1 MQYTSG
7 STANPRG
14 VVLSMRNVT
23 ENVDQIIR
31 NYFRHEGG
39 APRLPSSVVSWL
51 PLYHDM
57 GLMVGLFI
65 PLFVGCPVILTSPEA
80 FIRKPARWMQLLA
93 KHQAPFSA
101 APNFAFDLAV
111 AKTSEE
117 DMAGLDLGHVNT
129 IINGAEQ
136 VQPNT
141 ITKFLRRFRPY
152 NLMPAA
158 VKPSYGMA
166 EAVVY
171 LATTKAGSP
180 PTSTEFDADSLARG
194 HAELSTFETE
204 RATRLIRYH
213 SDDKEPLLRI
223 VDPDSN
229 IELGPGR
236 IGEIWI
242 HGKNVSTGYHNAD
255 DALNR
260 DKFQASI
267 REASAGT
274 PRSPWLRTGDLG
286 FIVGDEFYIVGRMKD
301 LIIQD
306 GVNHYPDDIETT
318 VKEFTGGRV
327 AAFSVSDDGVEHLV
341 IAAEV
346 RTEHGPDKVTIMDFS
361 TIKRLVVSALSKLH
375 GLHVTDFLLVP
386 PGALPKTTSGKIS
399 RAACAKQYGANK
411 LQRSSNV
418 PMTDGSVTAD
428 KLQKWFREYLST
440 HIECHPNEVSLD
452 VPIRDLGLKSIDVL
466 AIPGDL
472 GDRFGFCI
480 PDLAVWDN
488 PSANDLIDSLLNQR
502 SADSLRESH
511 GHADRNTQGRGSIN
525 EPVAVIGVGCR
536 FPGDIDGPER
546 LWDFLTEKKCAITAY
561 PDRGFTNAGTFA
573 ESGGFL
579 KDVAGFDNRF
589 FDIPPDEALR
599 MDPQQRL
606 LLEVSWEALEHAG
619 IIPESLR
626 LSRTGVFVGVS
637 STDYV
642 RLVSASAQQKS
653 TIWDNTGGSSSIIA
667 NRISYF
673 LDIQGP
679 SIVIDT
685 ACSSSLVAVHLAC
698 RSLSTWDCDIALVG
712 GTNVLISPE
721 PWGGFREAGILSQT
735 GCCHAFDKSADG
747 MVRGEG
753 CGVIVLQR
761 LSDARLEGRRILA
774 ILTGSAVNQDGKSNG
789 IMAPNP
795 SAQIG
800 VLENACKS
808 ARVDPLEIG
817 YVEAHGTGTSLG
829 DRIEAHA
836 LGMVFGRKRPGSGP
850 LMIGSIKPNIGHLE
864 GAAGIAGLIKA
875 VLMVERGSLLPSG
888 GFTEPNPAIPF
899 TELGL
904 RVVDEL
910 QEWPVVAG
918 RPRRAGVS
926 SFGFGGTNAHVIVE
940 EAGSVGA
947 DTVSGRAD
955 VGGSGGGV
963 VAWVISGKTASALA
977 AQAGR
982 LGRYVR
988 ARPALDVVDVGYSL
1002 VSTRSVFDHR
1012 AVVVGQTRDEL
1023 LAGLAGVV
1031 AGRPEAGVV
1040 CGVGKPA
1047 GKTAFVFAGQGS
1059 QWLGMGSELYAAYPV
1074 FAEALDAVVD
1084 ELDRHLR
1091 YPLRDVIWGHDQDLL
1106 NTTEFAQPA
1115 LFAVEVALYRLLMSW
1130 GVRPGLVLG
1139 HSVGE
1144 LAAAH
1149 VAGALCLP
1157 DAAMLVAAR
1166 GRLMQALPAGGAMF
1180 AVQAREDEVAP
1191 MLGHD
1196 VSIAAVN
1203 GPASV
1208 VISGAHDAVSAIAD
1222 RLRGQGR
1229 RVHRLAVSHAF
1240 HSALMEPMIAEFT
1253 AVAAELSVGLPTIP
1267 VISNVTGQLV
1277 ADDFASAD
1285 YWARHIRAVVRF
1297 GDSVR
1302 SAHCAGASRFIEV
1315 GPGGGLT
1322 SLIEASLADAQIVSV
1337 PTLRKDRPEPVS
1349 VMTAAA
1355 QGFVSGMG
1363 LDWASVFS
1371 GYRPKRVELPTYAF
1385 QHQKFWLAP
1394 APSVSDPTAAGQI
1407 GASDGGAELLASS
1420 GFAARLAGRSAD
1432 EQLAAAIEVV
1442 CEHAAAVLGRD
1453 GAAGLDAGQAFADSG
1468 FNSLSAV
1475 ELRNRLTAVTAVT
1488 LPATAIF
1495 DHPTPTELAQY
1506 LITQIDGHGSSA
1518 AAAANPAER
1527 IDALTDLFLQACDA
1541 GRDADGWKMVA
1552 LASNTR
1558 ERMSSPV
1565 RNNVSKNVAL
1575 LADGISDV
1583 VVICIPTLTVLS
1595 DQREYRDIANAM
1607 TGRHSVY
1614 SLTLPG
1620 FDSSDALP
1628 QNADM
1633 IVETVS
1639 NAIIDVVGGSCRF
1652 VLSGYSSGGVLA
1664 YALCS
1669 HLSVKHQRNPLG
1681 VALIDTYLPSQIANP
1696 SMNEGF
1702 SPNDTGKGLSREVIR
1717 VARML
1722 NRLTATRLTAA
1733 ATYAAIFQAWEP
1745 GRSMAPVL
1753 NIVAK
1758 DRIATVENLRE
1769 ERINRW
1775 RTAAAE
1781 AAYSVAEVPGDH
1793 FGMMSTSSE
1802 AIATEIH
1809 DWISGLVRGPHR

>member
-1 MQYTSG
+1 MVS
-7 STANPRG
+7 R
-14 VVLSMRNVT
+14 VLVHAYRV
-23 ENVDQIIR
+23 
-31 NYFRHEGG
+31 
-39 APRLPSSVVSWL
+39 SS
-51 PLYHDM
+51 
-57 GLMVGLFI
+57 
-65 PLFVGCPVILTSPEA
+65 
-80 FIRKPARWMQLLA
+80 
-93 KHQAPFSA
+93 
-101 APNFAFDLAV
+101 
-111 AKTSEE
+111 
-117 DMAGLDLGHVNT
+117 
-129 IINGAEQ
+129 
-136 VQPNT
+136 
-141 ITKFLRRFRPY
+141 
-152 NLMPAA
+152 
-158 VKPSYGMA
+158 
-166 EAVVY
+166 
-171 LATTKAGSP
+171 
-180 PTSTEFDADSLARG
+180 
-194 HAELSTFETE
+194 
-204 RATRLIRYH
+204 
-213 SDDKEPLLRI
+213 
-223 VDPDSN
+223 
-229 IELGPGR
+229 
-236 IGEIWI
+236 
-242 HGKNVSTGYHNAD
+242 
-255 DALNR
+255 
-260 DKFQASI
+260 
-267 REASAGT
+267 
-274 PRSPWLRTGDLG
+274 
-286 FIVGDEFYIVGRMKD
+286 
-301 LIIQD
+301 
-306 GVNHYPDDIETT
+306 
-318 VKEFTGGRV
+318 
-327 AAFSVSDDGVEHLV
+327 
-341 IAAEV
+341 
-346 RTEHGPDKVTIMDFS
+346 
-361 TIKRLVVSALSKLH
+361 
-375 GLHVTDFLLVP
+375 
-386 PGALPKTTSGKIS
+386 
-399 RAACAKQYGANK
+399 
-411 LQRSSNV
+411 
-418 PMTDGSVTAD
+418 
-428 KLQKWFREYLST
+428 
-440 HIECHPNEVSLD
+440 NEVSLD

-1722 NRLTATRLTAA
+1722 NRLTATQLTAA

-1809 DWISGLVRGPHR
+1809 DWISGLVRGPHP

>member
-1 MQYTSG
+1 
-7 STANPRG
+7 
-14 VVLSMRNVT
+14 
-23 ENVDQIIR
+23 
-31 NYFRHEGG
+31 
-39 APRLPSSVVSWL
+39 
-51 PLYHDM
+51 
-57 GLMVGLFI
+57 
-65 PLFVGCPVILTSPEA
+65 
-80 FIRKPARWMQLLA
+80 
-93 KHQAPFSA
+93 
-101 APNFAFDLAV
+101 
-111 AKTSEE
+111 
-117 DMAGLDLGHVNT
+117 
-129 IINGAEQ
+129 
-136 VQPNT
+136 
-141 ITKFLRRFRPY
+141 
-152 NLMPAA
+152 
-158 VKPSYGMA
+158 
-166 EAVVY
+166 
-171 LATTKAGSP
+171 
-180 PTSTEFDADSLARG
+180 
-194 HAELSTFETE
+194 
-204 RATRLIRYH
+204 
-213 SDDKEPLLRI
+213 
-223 VDPDSN
+223 
-229 IELGPGR
+229 
-236 IGEIWI
+236 
-242 HGKNVSTGYHNAD
+242 
-255 DALNR
+255 
-260 DKFQASI
+260 
-267 REASAGT
+267 
-274 PRSPWLRTGDLG
+274 
-286 FIVGDEFYIVGRMKD
+286 
-301 LIIQD
+301 
-306 GVNHYPDDIETT
+306 
-318 VKEFTGGRV
+318 
-327 AAFSVSDDGVEHLV
+327 
-341 IAAEV
+341 
-346 RTEHGPDKVTIMDFS
+346 
-361 TIKRLVVSALSKLH
+361 
-375 GLHVTDFLLVP
+375 
-386 PGALPKTTSGKIS
+386 
-399 RAACAKQYGANK
+399 
-411 LQRSSNV
+411 
-418 PMTDGSVTAD
+418 MTDGSVTAD

-1023 LAGLAGVV
+1023 LAGVAGGG
-1031 AGRPEAGVV
+1031 AGRPEAGGV

-1809 DWISGLVRGPHR
+1809 DWISGLVRGPHP

>member
-1 MQYTSG
+1 
-7 STANPRG
+7 
-14 VVLSMRNVT
+14 
-23 ENVDQIIR
+23 
-31 NYFRHEGG
+31 
-39 APRLPSSVVSWL
+39 
-51 PLYHDM
+51 
-57 GLMVGLFI
+57 
-65 PLFVGCPVILTSPEA
+65 
-80 FIRKPARWMQLLA
+80 
-93 KHQAPFSA
+93 
-101 APNFAFDLAV
+101 
-111 AKTSEE
+111 
-117 DMAGLDLGHVNT
+117 
-129 IINGAEQ
+129 
-136 VQPNT
+136 
-141 ITKFLRRFRPY
+141 
-152 NLMPAA
+152 
-158 VKPSYGMA
+158 
-166 EAVVY
+166 
-171 LATTKAGSP
+171 
-180 PTSTEFDADSLARG
+180 
-194 HAELSTFETE
+194 
-204 RATRLIRYH
+204 
-213 SDDKEPLLRI
+213 
-223 VDPDSN
+223 
-229 IELGPGR
+229 
-236 IGEIWI
+236 
-242 HGKNVSTGYHNAD
+242 
-255 DALNR
+255 
-260 DKFQASI
+260 
-267 REASAGT
+267 
-274 PRSPWLRTGDLG
+274 
-286 FIVGDEFYIVGRMKD
+286 
-301 LIIQD
+301 
-306 GVNHYPDDIETT
+306 
-318 VKEFTGGRV
+318 
-327 AAFSVSDDGVEHLV
+327 
-341 IAAEV
+341 
-346 RTEHGPDKVTIMDFS
+346 
-361 TIKRLVVSALSKLH
+361 
-375 GLHVTDFLLVP
+375 
-386 PGALPKTTSGKIS
+386 
-399 RAACAKQYGANK
+399 
-411 LQRSSNV
+411 
-418 PMTDGSVTAD
+418 MTDGSVTAD
-428 KLQKWFREYLST
+428 KLQKWFREYVST

-988 ARPALDVVDVGYSL
+988 AGPALDVVDVGYSL

-1809 DWISGLVRGPHR
+1809 DWISGLVRGPHP

>member
-1 MQYTSG
+1 
-7 STANPRG
+7 
-14 VVLSMRNVT
+14 
-23 ENVDQIIR
+23 
-31 NYFRHEGG
+31 
-39 APRLPSSVVSWL
+39 
-51 PLYHDM
+51 
-57 GLMVGLFI
+57 
-65 PLFVGCPVILTSPEA
+65 
-80 FIRKPARWMQLLA
+80 
-93 KHQAPFSA
+93 
-101 APNFAFDLAV
+101 
-111 AKTSEE
+111 
-117 DMAGLDLGHVNT
+117 
-129 IINGAEQ
+129 
-136 VQPNT
+136 
-141 ITKFLRRFRPY
+141 
-152 NLMPAA
+152 
-158 VKPSYGMA
+158 
-166 EAVVY
+166 
-171 LATTKAGSP
+171 
-180 PTSTEFDADSLARG
+180 
-194 HAELSTFETE
+194 
-204 RATRLIRYH
+204 
-213 SDDKEPLLRI
+213 
-223 VDPDSN
+223 
-229 IELGPGR
+229 
-236 IGEIWI
+236 
-242 HGKNVSTGYHNAD
+242 
-255 DALNR
+255 
-260 DKFQASI
+260 
-267 REASAGT
+267 
-274 PRSPWLRTGDLG
+274 
-286 FIVGDEFYIVGRMKD
+286 
-301 LIIQD
+301 
-306 GVNHYPDDIETT
+306 
-318 VKEFTGGRV
+318 
-327 AAFSVSDDGVEHLV
+327 
-341 IAAEV
+341 
-346 RTEHGPDKVTIMDFS
+346 
-361 TIKRLVVSALSKLH
+361 
-375 GLHVTDFLLVP
+375 
-386 PGALPKTTSGKIS
+386 
-399 RAACAKQYGANK
+399 
-411 LQRSSNV
+411 
-418 PMTDGSVTAD
+418 MTDGSVIAD
-428 KLQKWFREYLST
+428 KLQKWFREYVST

-1809 DWISGLVRGPHR
+1809 DWISGLVRGPHP

>member
-1 MQYTSG
+1 MVS
-7 STANPRG
+7 R
-14 VVLSMRNVT
+14 VLVHAYRV
-23 ENVDQIIR
+23 
-31 NYFRHEGG
+31 
-39 APRLPSSVVSWL
+39 SS
-51 PLYHDM
+51 
-57 GLMVGLFI
+57 
-65 PLFVGCPVILTSPEA
+65 
-80 FIRKPARWMQLLA
+80 
-93 KHQAPFSA
+93 
-101 APNFAFDLAV
+101 
-111 AKTSEE
+111 
-117 DMAGLDLGHVNT
+117 
-129 IINGAEQ
+129 
-136 VQPNT
+136 
-141 ITKFLRRFRPY
+141 
-152 NLMPAA
+152 
-158 VKPSYGMA
+158 
-166 EAVVY
+166 
-171 LATTKAGSP
+171 
-180 PTSTEFDADSLARG
+180 
-194 HAELSTFETE
+194 
-204 RATRLIRYH
+204 
-213 SDDKEPLLRI
+213 
-223 VDPDSN
+223 
-229 IELGPGR
+229 
-236 IGEIWI
+236 
-242 HGKNVSTGYHNAD
+242 
-255 DALNR
+255 
-260 DKFQASI
+260 
-267 REASAGT
+267 
-274 PRSPWLRTGDLG
+274 
-286 FIVGDEFYIVGRMKD
+286 
-301 LIIQD
+301 
-306 GVNHYPDDIETT
+306 
-318 VKEFTGGRV
+318 
-327 AAFSVSDDGVEHLV
+327 
-341 IAAEV
+341 
-346 RTEHGPDKVTIMDFS
+346 
-361 TIKRLVVSALSKLH
+361 
-375 GLHVTDFLLVP
+375 
-386 PGALPKTTSGKIS
+386 
-399 RAACAKQYGANK
+399 
-411 LQRSSNV
+411 
-418 PMTDGSVTAD
+418 
-428 KLQKWFREYLST
+428 
-440 HIECHPNEVSLD
+440 NEVSLD

-1157 DAAMLVAAR
+1157 DAAMLLAAR

-1809 DWISGLVRGPHR
+1809 DWISGLVRGPHP

>member
-1 MQYTSG
+1 MSRV
-7 STANPRG
+7 S
-14 VVLSMRNVT
+14 
-23 ENVDQIIR
+23 II
-31 NYFRHEGG
+31 
-39 APRLPSSVVSWL
+39 
-51 PLYHDM
+51 D
-57 GLMVGLFI
+57 
-65 PLFVGCPVILTSPEA
+65 
-80 FIRKPARWMQLLA
+80 
-93 KHQAPFSA
+93 
-101 APNFAFDLAV
+101 
-111 AKTSEE
+111 
-117 DMAGLDLGHVNT
+117 
-129 IINGAEQ
+129 
-136 VQPNT
+136 
-141 ITKFLRRFRPY
+141 
-152 NLMPAA
+152 
-158 VKPSYGMA
+158 
-166 EAVVY
+166 
-171 LATTKAGSP
+171 
-180 PTSTEFDADSLARG
+180 
-194 HAELSTFETE
+194 
-204 RATRLIRYH
+204 
-213 SDDKEPLLRI
+213 
-223 VDPDSN
+223 
-229 IELGPGR
+229 
-236 IGEIWI
+236 
-242 HGKNVSTGYHNAD
+242 
-255 DALNR
+255 
-260 DKFQASI
+260 
-267 REASAGT
+267 
-274 PRSPWLRTGDLG
+274 
-286 FIVGDEFYIVGRMKD
+286 
-301 LIIQD
+301 
-306 GVNHYPDDIETT
+306 
-318 VKEFTGGRV
+318 
-327 AAFSVSDDGVEHLV
+327 
-341 IAAEV
+341 
-346 RTEHGPDKVTIMDFS
+346 
-361 TIKRLVVSALSKLH
+361 
-375 GLHVTDFLLVP
+375 
-386 PGALPKTTSGKIS
+386 
-399 RAACAKQYGANK
+399 
-411 LQRSSNV
+411 
-418 PMTDGSVTAD
+418 
-428 KLQKWFREYLST
+428 
-440 HIECHPNEVSLD
+440 
-452 VPIRDLGLKSIDVL
+452 
-466 AIPGDL
+466 
-472 GDRFGFCI
+472 
-480 PDLAVWDN
+480 
-488 PSANDLIDSLLNQR
+488 
-502 SADSLRESH
+502 
-511 GHADRNTQGRGSIN
+511 
-525 EPVAVIGVGCR
+525 
-536 FPGDIDGPER
+536 
-546 LWDFLTEKKCAITAY
+546 
-561 PDRGFTNAGTFA
+561 
-573 ESGGFL
+573 
-579 KDVAGFDNRF
+579 F

-1809 DWISGLVRGPHR
+1809 DWISGLVRGPHP

>member
-1 MQYTSG
+1 
-7 STANPRG
+7 
-14 VVLSMRNVT
+14 
-23 ENVDQIIR
+23 
-31 NYFRHEGG
+31 
-39 APRLPSSVVSWL
+39 
-51 PLYHDM
+51 
-57 GLMVGLFI
+57 
-65 PLFVGCPVILTSPEA
+65 
-80 FIRKPARWMQLLA
+80 
-93 KHQAPFSA
+93 
-101 APNFAFDLAV
+101 
-111 AKTSEE
+111 
-117 DMAGLDLGHVNT
+117 
-129 IINGAEQ
+129 
-136 VQPNT
+136 
-141 ITKFLRRFRPY
+141 
-152 NLMPAA
+152 
-158 VKPSYGMA
+158 
-166 EAVVY
+166 
-171 LATTKAGSP
+171 
-180 PTSTEFDADSLARG
+180 
-194 HAELSTFETE
+194 
-204 RATRLIRYH
+204 
-213 SDDKEPLLRI
+213 
-223 VDPDSN
+223 
-229 IELGPGR
+229 
-236 IGEIWI
+236 
-242 HGKNVSTGYHNAD
+242 
-255 DALNR
+255 
-260 DKFQASI
+260 
-267 REASAGT
+267 
-274 PRSPWLRTGDLG
+274 
-286 FIVGDEFYIVGRMKD
+286 
-301 LIIQD
+301 
-306 GVNHYPDDIETT
+306 
-318 VKEFTGGRV
+318 
-327 AAFSVSDDGVEHLV
+327 
-341 IAAEV
+341 
-346 RTEHGPDKVTIMDFS
+346 
-361 TIKRLVVSALSKLH
+361 
-375 GLHVTDFLLVP
+375 
-386 PGALPKTTSGKIS
+386 
-399 RAACAKQYGANK
+399 
-411 LQRSSNV
+411 
-418 PMTDGSVTAD
+418 MTDGSVTAD

-1253 AVAAELSVGLPTIP
+1253 AVAADLSVGLPTIP

-1809 DWISGLVRGPHR
+1809 DWISGLVRGPHP

>member
-1 MQYTSG
+1 
-7 STANPRG
+7 
-14 VVLSMRNVT
+14 
-23 ENVDQIIR
+23 
-31 NYFRHEGG
+31 
-39 APRLPSSVVSWL
+39 
-51 PLYHDM
+51 
-57 GLMVGLFI
+57 
-65 PLFVGCPVILTSPEA
+65 
-80 FIRKPARWMQLLA
+80 
-93 KHQAPFSA
+93 
-101 APNFAFDLAV
+101 
-111 AKTSEE
+111 
-117 DMAGLDLGHVNT
+117 
-129 IINGAEQ
+129 
-136 VQPNT
+136 
-141 ITKFLRRFRPY
+141 
-152 NLMPAA
+152 
-158 VKPSYGMA
+158 
-166 EAVVY
+166 
-171 LATTKAGSP
+171 
-180 PTSTEFDADSLARG
+180 
-194 HAELSTFETE
+194 
-204 RATRLIRYH
+204 
-213 SDDKEPLLRI
+213 
-223 VDPDSN
+223 
-229 IELGPGR
+229 
-236 IGEIWI
+236 
-242 HGKNVSTGYHNAD
+242 
-255 DALNR
+255 
-260 DKFQASI
+260 
-267 REASAGT
+267 
-274 PRSPWLRTGDLG
+274 
-286 FIVGDEFYIVGRMKD
+286 
-301 LIIQD
+301 
-306 GVNHYPDDIETT
+306 
-318 VKEFTGGRV
+318 
-327 AAFSVSDDGVEHLV
+327 
-341 IAAEV
+341 
-346 RTEHGPDKVTIMDFS
+346 
-361 TIKRLVVSALSKLH
+361 
-375 GLHVTDFLLVP
+375 
-386 PGALPKTTSGKIS
+386 
-399 RAACAKQYGANK
+399 
-411 LQRSSNV
+411 
-418 PMTDGSVTAD
+418 MTDGSVTAD

-1769 ERINRW
+1769 EQINRW

-1809 DWISGLVRGPHR
+1809 DWISGLVRGPHP

>member
-1 MQYTSG
+1 MVS
-7 STANPRG
+7 R
-14 VVLSMRNVT
+14 VLVHAYRV
-23 ENVDQIIR
+23 
-31 NYFRHEGG
+31 
-39 APRLPSSVVSWL
+39 SS
-51 PLYHDM
+51 
-57 GLMVGLFI
+57 
-65 PLFVGCPVILTSPEA
+65 
-80 FIRKPARWMQLLA
+80 
-93 KHQAPFSA
+93 
-101 APNFAFDLAV
+101 
-111 AKTSEE
+111 
-117 DMAGLDLGHVNT
+117 
-129 IINGAEQ
+129 
-136 VQPNT
+136 
-141 ITKFLRRFRPY
+141 
-152 NLMPAA
+152 
-158 VKPSYGMA
+158 
-166 EAVVY
+166 
-171 LATTKAGSP
+171 
-180 PTSTEFDADSLARG
+180 
-194 HAELSTFETE
+194 
-204 RATRLIRYH
+204 
-213 SDDKEPLLRI
+213 
-223 VDPDSN
+223 
-229 IELGPGR
+229 
-236 IGEIWI
+236 
-242 HGKNVSTGYHNAD
+242 
-255 DALNR
+255 
-260 DKFQASI
+260 
-267 REASAGT
+267 
-274 PRSPWLRTGDLG
+274 
-286 FIVGDEFYIVGRMKD
+286 
-301 LIIQD
+301 
-306 GVNHYPDDIETT
+306 
-318 VKEFTGGRV
+318 
-327 AAFSVSDDGVEHLV
+327 
-341 IAAEV
+341 
-346 RTEHGPDKVTIMDFS
+346 
-361 TIKRLVVSALSKLH
+361 
-375 GLHVTDFLLVP
+375 
-386 PGALPKTTSGKIS
+386 
-399 RAACAKQYGANK
+399 
-411 LQRSSNV
+411 
-418 PMTDGSVTAD
+418 
-428 KLQKWFREYLST
+428 
-440 HIECHPNEVSLD
+440 NEVSLD

-940 EAGSVGA
+940 EAGSVGV

-1809 DWISGLVRGPHR
+1809 DWISGLVRGPHP

>member
-1 MQYTSG
+1 MVS
-7 STANPRG
+7 R
-14 VVLSMRNVT
+14 VLVHAYRV
-23 ENVDQIIR
+23 
-31 NYFRHEGG
+31 
-39 APRLPSSVVSWL
+39 SS
-51 PLYHDM
+51 
-57 GLMVGLFI
+57 
-65 PLFVGCPVILTSPEA
+65 
-80 FIRKPARWMQLLA
+80 
-93 KHQAPFSA
+93 
-101 APNFAFDLAV
+101 
-111 AKTSEE
+111 
-117 DMAGLDLGHVNT
+117 
-129 IINGAEQ
+129 
-136 VQPNT
+136 
-141 ITKFLRRFRPY
+141 
-152 NLMPAA
+152 
-158 VKPSYGMA
+158 
-166 EAVVY
+166 
-171 LATTKAGSP
+171 
-180 PTSTEFDADSLARG
+180 
-194 HAELSTFETE
+194 
-204 RATRLIRYH
+204 
-213 SDDKEPLLRI
+213 
-223 VDPDSN
+223 
-229 IELGPGR
+229 
-236 IGEIWI
+236 
-242 HGKNVSTGYHNAD
+242 
-255 DALNR
+255 
-260 DKFQASI
+260 
-267 REASAGT
+267 
-274 PRSPWLRTGDLG
+274 
-286 FIVGDEFYIVGRMKD
+286 
-301 LIIQD
+301 
-306 GVNHYPDDIETT
+306 
-318 VKEFTGGRV
+318 
-327 AAFSVSDDGVEHLV
+327 
-341 IAAEV
+341 
-346 RTEHGPDKVTIMDFS
+346 
-361 TIKRLVVSALSKLH
+361 
-375 GLHVTDFLLVP
+375 
-386 PGALPKTTSGKIS
+386 
-399 RAACAKQYGANK
+399 
-411 LQRSSNV
+411 
-418 PMTDGSVTAD
+418 
-428 KLQKWFREYLST
+428 
-440 HIECHPNEVSLD
+440 NEVSLD

-626 LSRTGVFVGVS
+626 LSRTGIFVGVS

-1809 DWISGLVRGPHR
+1809 DWISGLVRGPHP

>member
-1 MQYTSG
+1 
-7 STANPRG
+7 
-14 VVLSMRNVT
+14 
-23 ENVDQIIR
+23 
-31 NYFRHEGG
+31 
-39 APRLPSSVVSWL
+39 
-51 PLYHDM
+51 
-57 GLMVGLFI
+57 
-65 PLFVGCPVILTSPEA
+65 
-80 FIRKPARWMQLLA
+80 
-93 KHQAPFSA
+93 
-101 APNFAFDLAV
+101 
-111 AKTSEE
+111 
-117 DMAGLDLGHVNT
+117 
-129 IINGAEQ
+129 
-136 VQPNT
+136 
-141 ITKFLRRFRPY
+141 
-152 NLMPAA
+152 
-158 VKPSYGMA
+158 
-166 EAVVY
+166 
-171 LATTKAGSP
+171 
-180 PTSTEFDADSLARG
+180 
-194 HAELSTFETE
+194 
-204 RATRLIRYH
+204 
-213 SDDKEPLLRI
+213 
-223 VDPDSN
+223 
-229 IELGPGR
+229 
-236 IGEIWI
+236 
-242 HGKNVSTGYHNAD
+242 
-255 DALNR
+255 
-260 DKFQASI
+260 
-267 REASAGT
+267 
-274 PRSPWLRTGDLG
+274 
-286 FIVGDEFYIVGRMKD
+286 
-301 LIIQD
+301 
-306 GVNHYPDDIETT
+306 
-318 VKEFTGGRV
+318 
-327 AAFSVSDDGVEHLV
+327 
-341 IAAEV
+341 
-346 RTEHGPDKVTIMDFS
+346 
-361 TIKRLVVSALSKLH
+361 
-375 GLHVTDFLLVP
+375 
-386 PGALPKTTSGKIS
+386 
-399 RAACAKQYGANK
+399 
-411 LQRSSNV
+411 
-418 PMTDGSVTAD
+418 MTDGSVTAD

-789 IMAPNP
+789 ILAPNP

-1809 DWISGLVRGPHR
+1809 DWISGLVRGPHP

>member
-1 MQYTSG
+1 
-7 STANPRG
+7 
-14 VVLSMRNVT
+14 
-23 ENVDQIIR
+23 
-31 NYFRHEGG
+31 
-39 APRLPSSVVSWL
+39 
-51 PLYHDM
+51 
-57 GLMVGLFI
+57 
-65 PLFVGCPVILTSPEA
+65 
-80 FIRKPARWMQLLA
+80 
-93 KHQAPFSA
+93 
-101 APNFAFDLAV
+101 
-111 AKTSEE
+111 
-117 DMAGLDLGHVNT
+117 
-129 IINGAEQ
+129 
-136 VQPNT
+136 
-141 ITKFLRRFRPY
+141 
-152 NLMPAA
+152 
-158 VKPSYGMA
+158 
-166 EAVVY
+166 
-171 LATTKAGSP
+171 
-180 PTSTEFDADSLARG
+180 
-194 HAELSTFETE
+194 
-204 RATRLIRYH
+204 
-213 SDDKEPLLRI
+213 
-223 VDPDSN
+223 
-229 IELGPGR
+229 
-236 IGEIWI
+236 
-242 HGKNVSTGYHNAD
+242 
-255 DALNR
+255 
-260 DKFQASI
+260 
-267 REASAGT
+267 
-274 PRSPWLRTGDLG
+274 
-286 FIVGDEFYIVGRMKD
+286 
-301 LIIQD
+301 
-306 GVNHYPDDIETT
+306 
-318 VKEFTGGRV
+318 
-327 AAFSVSDDGVEHLV
+327 
-341 IAAEV
+341 
-346 RTEHGPDKVTIMDFS
+346 
-361 TIKRLVVSALSKLH
+361 
-375 GLHVTDFLLVP
+375 
-386 PGALPKTTSGKIS
+386 
-399 RAACAKQYGANK
+399 
-411 LQRSSNV
+411 
-418 PMTDGSVTAD
+418 MTDVSVTAD

-1115 LFAVEVALYRLLMSW
+1115 LFAVEVALYRLVMSW

-1527 IDALTDLFLQACDA
+1527 IDALTDVFLQACDA

-1809 DWISGLVRGPHR
+1809 DWISGLVRGPHP

>member
-1 MQYTSG
+1 
-7 STANPRG
+7 
-14 VVLSMRNVT
+14 
-23 ENVDQIIR
+23 
-31 NYFRHEGG
+31 
-39 APRLPSSVVSWL
+39 
-51 PLYHDM
+51 
-57 GLMVGLFI
+57 
-65 PLFVGCPVILTSPEA
+65 
-80 FIRKPARWMQLLA
+80 
-93 KHQAPFSA
+93 
-101 APNFAFDLAV
+101 
-111 AKTSEE
+111 
-117 DMAGLDLGHVNT
+117 
-129 IINGAEQ
+129 
-136 VQPNT
+136 
-141 ITKFLRRFRPY
+141 
-152 NLMPAA
+152 
-158 VKPSYGMA
+158 
-166 EAVVY
+166 
-171 LATTKAGSP
+171 
-180 PTSTEFDADSLARG
+180 
-194 HAELSTFETE
+194 
-204 RATRLIRYH
+204 
-213 SDDKEPLLRI
+213 
-223 VDPDSN
+223 
-229 IELGPGR
+229 
-236 IGEIWI
+236 
-242 HGKNVSTGYHNAD
+242 
-255 DALNR
+255 
-260 DKFQASI
+260 
-267 REASAGT
+267 
-274 PRSPWLRTGDLG
+274 
-286 FIVGDEFYIVGRMKD
+286 
-301 LIIQD
+301 
-306 GVNHYPDDIETT
+306 
-318 VKEFTGGRV
+318 
-327 AAFSVSDDGVEHLV
+327 
-341 IAAEV
+341 
-346 RTEHGPDKVTIMDFS
+346 
-361 TIKRLVVSALSKLH
+361 
-375 GLHVTDFLLVP
+375 
-386 PGALPKTTSGKIS
+386 
-399 RAACAKQYGANK
+399 
-411 LQRSSNV
+411 
-418 PMTDGSVTAD
+418 MTDGSVTAD

-988 ARPALDVVDVGYSL
+988 ARPALDVVGVGYSL

-1722 NRLTATRLTAA
+1722 NRLTATRLTAT

-1809 DWISGLVRGPHR
+1809 DWISGLVRGPHP

>member
-1 MQYTSG
+1 
-7 STANPRG
+7 
-14 VVLSMRNVT
+14 
-23 ENVDQIIR
+23 
-31 NYFRHEGG
+31 
-39 APRLPSSVVSWL
+39 
-51 PLYHDM
+51 
-57 GLMVGLFI
+57 
-65 PLFVGCPVILTSPEA
+65 
-80 FIRKPARWMQLLA
+80 
-93 KHQAPFSA
+93 
-101 APNFAFDLAV
+101 
-111 AKTSEE
+111 
-117 DMAGLDLGHVNT
+117 
-129 IINGAEQ
+129 
-136 VQPNT
+136 
-141 ITKFLRRFRPY
+141 
-152 NLMPAA
+152 
-158 VKPSYGMA
+158 
-166 EAVVY
+166 
-171 LATTKAGSP
+171 
-180 PTSTEFDADSLARG
+180 
-194 HAELSTFETE
+194 
-204 RATRLIRYH
+204 
-213 SDDKEPLLRI
+213 
-223 VDPDSN
+223 
-229 IELGPGR
+229 
-236 IGEIWI
+236 
-242 HGKNVSTGYHNAD
+242 
-255 DALNR
+255 
-260 DKFQASI
+260 
-267 REASAGT
+267 
-274 PRSPWLRTGDLG
+274 
-286 FIVGDEFYIVGRMKD
+286 
-301 LIIQD
+301 
-306 GVNHYPDDIETT
+306 
-318 VKEFTGGRV
+318 
-327 AAFSVSDDGVEHLV
+327 
-341 IAAEV
+341 
-346 RTEHGPDKVTIMDFS
+346 
-361 TIKRLVVSALSKLH
+361 
-375 GLHVTDFLLVP
+375 
-386 PGALPKTTSGKIS
+386 
-399 RAACAKQYGANK
+399 
-411 LQRSSNV
+411 
-418 PMTDGSVTAD
+418 MTDGSVTAD

-1527 IDALTDLFLQACDA
+1527 IDALTDLFLQACNA

>member
-1 MQYTSG
+1 
-7 STANPRG
+7 
-14 VVLSMRNVT
+14 
-23 ENVDQIIR
+23 
-31 NYFRHEGG
+31 
-39 APRLPSSVVSWL
+39 
-51 PLYHDM
+51 
-57 GLMVGLFI
+57 
-65 PLFVGCPVILTSPEA
+65 
-80 FIRKPARWMQLLA
+80 
-93 KHQAPFSA
+93 
-101 APNFAFDLAV
+101 
-111 AKTSEE
+111 
-117 DMAGLDLGHVNT
+117 
-129 IINGAEQ
+129 
-136 VQPNT
+136 
-141 ITKFLRRFRPY
+141 
-152 NLMPAA
+152 
-158 VKPSYGMA
+158 
-166 EAVVY
+166 
-171 LATTKAGSP
+171 
-180 PTSTEFDADSLARG
+180 
-194 HAELSTFETE
+194 
-204 RATRLIRYH
+204 
-213 SDDKEPLLRI
+213 
-223 VDPDSN
+223 
-229 IELGPGR
+229 
-236 IGEIWI
+236 
-242 HGKNVSTGYHNAD
+242 
-255 DALNR
+255 
-260 DKFQASI
+260 
-267 REASAGT
+267 
-274 PRSPWLRTGDLG
+274 
-286 FIVGDEFYIVGRMKD
+286 
-301 LIIQD
+301 
-306 GVNHYPDDIETT
+306 
-318 VKEFTGGRV
+318 
-327 AAFSVSDDGVEHLV
+327 
-341 IAAEV
+341 
-346 RTEHGPDKVTIMDFS
+346 
-361 TIKRLVVSALSKLH
+361 
-375 GLHVTDFLLVP
+375 
-386 PGALPKTTSGKIS
+386 
-399 RAACAKQYGANK
+399 
-411 LQRSSNV
+411 
-418 PMTDGSVTAD
+418 MTDGSVTAD
-428 KLQKWFREYLST
+428 KLQKWFREYVST

-1349 VMTAAA
+1349 VMRAAA

-1809 DWISGLVRGPHR
+1809 DWISGLVRGPHP

>member
-1 MQYTSG
+1 MVS
-7 STANPRG
+7 R
-14 VVLSMRNVT
+14 VLVHAYRV
-23 ENVDQIIR
+23 
-31 NYFRHEGG
+31 
-39 APRLPSSVVSWL
+39 SS
-51 PLYHDM
+51 
-57 GLMVGLFI
+57 
-65 PLFVGCPVILTSPEA
+65 
-80 FIRKPARWMQLLA
+80 
-93 KHQAPFSA
+93 
-101 APNFAFDLAV
+101 
-111 AKTSEE
+111 
-117 DMAGLDLGHVNT
+117 
-129 IINGAEQ
+129 
-136 VQPNT
+136 
-141 ITKFLRRFRPY
+141 
-152 NLMPAA
+152 
-158 VKPSYGMA
+158 
-166 EAVVY
+166 
-171 LATTKAGSP
+171 
-180 PTSTEFDADSLARG
+180 
-194 HAELSTFETE
+194 
-204 RATRLIRYH
+204 
-213 SDDKEPLLRI
+213 
-223 VDPDSN
+223 
-229 IELGPGR
+229 
-236 IGEIWI
+236 
-242 HGKNVSTGYHNAD
+242 
-255 DALNR
+255 
-260 DKFQASI
+260 
-267 REASAGT
+267 
-274 PRSPWLRTGDLG
+274 
-286 FIVGDEFYIVGRMKD
+286 
-301 LIIQD
+301 
-306 GVNHYPDDIETT
+306 
-318 VKEFTGGRV
+318 
-327 AAFSVSDDGVEHLV
+327 
-341 IAAEV
+341 
-346 RTEHGPDKVTIMDFS
+346 
-361 TIKRLVVSALSKLH
+361 
-375 GLHVTDFLLVP
+375 
-386 PGALPKTTSGKIS
+386 
-399 RAACAKQYGANK
+399 
-411 LQRSSNV
+411 
-418 PMTDGSVTAD
+418 
-428 KLQKWFREYLST
+428 
-440 HIECHPNEVSLD
+440 NEVSLD

-888 GFTEPNPAIPF
+888 GFTDPNPAIPF

-1809 DWISGLVRGPHR
+1809 DWISGLVRGPHP

>member
-1 MQYTSG
+1 MVS
-7 STANPRG
+7 R
-14 VVLSMRNVT
+14 VLVHAYRV
-23 ENVDQIIR
+23 
-31 NYFRHEGG
+31 
-39 APRLPSSVVSWL
+39 SS
-51 PLYHDM
+51 
-57 GLMVGLFI
+57 
-65 PLFVGCPVILTSPEA
+65 
-80 FIRKPARWMQLLA
+80 
-93 KHQAPFSA
+93 
-101 APNFAFDLAV
+101 
-111 AKTSEE
+111 
-117 DMAGLDLGHVNT
+117 
-129 IINGAEQ
+129 
-136 VQPNT
+136 
-141 ITKFLRRFRPY
+141 
-152 NLMPAA
+152 
-158 VKPSYGMA
+158 
-166 EAVVY
+166 
-171 LATTKAGSP
+171 
-180 PTSTEFDADSLARG
+180 
-194 HAELSTFETE
+194 
-204 RATRLIRYH
+204 
-213 SDDKEPLLRI
+213 
-223 VDPDSN
+223 
-229 IELGPGR
+229 
-236 IGEIWI
+236 
-242 HGKNVSTGYHNAD
+242 
-255 DALNR
+255 
-260 DKFQASI
+260 
-267 REASAGT
+267 
-274 PRSPWLRTGDLG
+274 
-286 FIVGDEFYIVGRMKD
+286 
-301 LIIQD
+301 
-306 GVNHYPDDIETT
+306 
-318 VKEFTGGRV
+318 
-327 AAFSVSDDGVEHLV
+327 
-341 IAAEV
+341 
-346 RTEHGPDKVTIMDFS
+346 
-361 TIKRLVVSALSKLH
+361 
-375 GLHVTDFLLVP
+375 
-386 PGALPKTTSGKIS
+386 
-399 RAACAKQYGANK
+399 
-411 LQRSSNV
+411 
-418 PMTDGSVTAD
+418 
-428 KLQKWFREYLST
+428 
-440 HIECHPNEVSLD
+440 NEVSLD

-1394 APSVSDPTAAGQI
+1394 APSVSDPTAAVQI

-1809 DWISGLVRGPHR
+1809 DWISGLVRGPHP

>member
-1 MQYTSG
+1 
-7 STANPRG
+7 
-14 VVLSMRNVT
+14 
-23 ENVDQIIR
+23 
-31 NYFRHEGG
+31 
-39 APRLPSSVVSWL
+39 
-51 PLYHDM
+51 
-57 GLMVGLFI
+57 
-65 PLFVGCPVILTSPEA
+65 
-80 FIRKPARWMQLLA
+80 
-93 KHQAPFSA
+93 
-101 APNFAFDLAV
+101 
-111 AKTSEE
+111 
-117 DMAGLDLGHVNT
+117 
-129 IINGAEQ
+129 
-136 VQPNT
+136 
-141 ITKFLRRFRPY
+141 
-152 NLMPAA
+152 
-158 VKPSYGMA
+158 
-166 EAVVY
+166 
-171 LATTKAGSP
+171 
-180 PTSTEFDADSLARG
+180 
-194 HAELSTFETE
+194 
-204 RATRLIRYH
+204 
-213 SDDKEPLLRI
+213 
-223 VDPDSN
+223 
-229 IELGPGR
+229 
-236 IGEIWI
+236 
-242 HGKNVSTGYHNAD
+242 
-255 DALNR
+255 
-260 DKFQASI
+260 
-267 REASAGT
+267 
-274 PRSPWLRTGDLG
+274 
-286 FIVGDEFYIVGRMKD
+286 
-301 LIIQD
+301 
-306 GVNHYPDDIETT
+306 
-318 VKEFTGGRV
+318 
-327 AAFSVSDDGVEHLV
+327 
-341 IAAEV
+341 
-346 RTEHGPDKVTIMDFS
+346 
-361 TIKRLVVSALSKLH
+361 
-375 GLHVTDFLLVP
+375 
-386 PGALPKTTSGKIS
+386 
-399 RAACAKQYGANK
+399 
-411 LQRSSNV
+411 
-418 PMTDGSVTAD
+418 MTDGSVTAD

-1420 GFAARLAGRSAD
+1420 GFAARLAGWSAD

>member
-1 MQYTSG
+1 
-7 STANPRG
+7 
-14 VVLSMRNVT
+14 
-23 ENVDQIIR
+23 
-31 NYFRHEGG
+31 
-39 APRLPSSVVSWL
+39 
-51 PLYHDM
+51 
-57 GLMVGLFI
+57 
-65 PLFVGCPVILTSPEA
+65 
-80 FIRKPARWMQLLA
+80 
-93 KHQAPFSA
+93 
-101 APNFAFDLAV
+101 
-111 AKTSEE
+111 
-117 DMAGLDLGHVNT
+117 
-129 IINGAEQ
+129 
-136 VQPNT
+136 
-141 ITKFLRRFRPY
+141 
-152 NLMPAA
+152 
-158 VKPSYGMA
+158 
-166 EAVVY
+166 
-171 LATTKAGSP
+171 
-180 PTSTEFDADSLARG
+180 
-194 HAELSTFETE
+194 
-204 RATRLIRYH
+204 
-213 SDDKEPLLRI
+213 
-223 VDPDSN
+223 
-229 IELGPGR
+229 
-236 IGEIWI
+236 
-242 HGKNVSTGYHNAD
+242 
-255 DALNR
+255 
-260 DKFQASI
+260 
-267 REASAGT
+267 
-274 PRSPWLRTGDLG
+274 
-286 FIVGDEFYIVGRMKD
+286 
-301 LIIQD
+301 
-306 GVNHYPDDIETT
+306 
-318 VKEFTGGRV
+318 
-327 AAFSVSDDGVEHLV
+327 
-341 IAAEV
+341 
-346 RTEHGPDKVTIMDFS
+346 
-361 TIKRLVVSALSKLH
+361 
-375 GLHVTDFLLVP
+375 
-386 PGALPKTTSGKIS
+386 
-399 RAACAKQYGANK
+399 
-411 LQRSSNV
+411 
-418 PMTDGSVTAD
+418 MTDGSVTAD

-875 VLMVERGSLLPSG
+875 VLMVERGLLLPSG

-1809 DWISGLVRGPHR
+1809 DWISGLVRGPHP

>member
-1 MQYTSG
+1 MVS
-7 STANPRG
+7 R
-14 VVLSMRNVT
+14 VLVHAYRV
-23 ENVDQIIR
+23 
-31 NYFRHEGG
+31 
-39 APRLPSSVVSWL
+39 SS
-51 PLYHDM
+51 
-57 GLMVGLFI
+57 
-65 PLFVGCPVILTSPEA
+65 
-80 FIRKPARWMQLLA
+80 
-93 KHQAPFSA
+93 
-101 APNFAFDLAV
+101 
-111 AKTSEE
+111 
-117 DMAGLDLGHVNT
+117 
-129 IINGAEQ
+129 
-136 VQPNT
+136 
-141 ITKFLRRFRPY
+141 
-152 NLMPAA
+152 
-158 VKPSYGMA
+158 
-166 EAVVY
+166 
-171 LATTKAGSP
+171 
-180 PTSTEFDADSLARG
+180 
-194 HAELSTFETE
+194 
-204 RATRLIRYH
+204 
-213 SDDKEPLLRI
+213 
-223 VDPDSN
+223 
-229 IELGPGR
+229 
-236 IGEIWI
+236 
-242 HGKNVSTGYHNAD
+242 
-255 DALNR
+255 
-260 DKFQASI
+260 
-267 REASAGT
+267 
-274 PRSPWLRTGDLG
+274 
-286 FIVGDEFYIVGRMKD
+286 
-301 LIIQD
+301 
-306 GVNHYPDDIETT
+306 
-318 VKEFTGGRV
+318 
-327 AAFSVSDDGVEHLV
+327 
-341 IAAEV
+341 
-346 RTEHGPDKVTIMDFS
+346 
-361 TIKRLVVSALSKLH
+361 
-375 GLHVTDFLLVP
+375 
-386 PGALPKTTSGKIS
+386 
-399 RAACAKQYGANK
+399 
-411 LQRSSNV
+411 
-418 PMTDGSVTAD
+418 
-428 KLQKWFREYLST
+428 
-440 HIECHPNEVSLD
+440 NEVSLD

-1552 LASNTR
+1552 LASNTC

-1809 DWISGLVRGPHR
+1809 DWISGLVRGPHP

>member
-1 MQYTSG
+1 MVS
-7 STANPRG
+7 R
-14 VVLSMRNVT
+14 VLVHAYRV
-23 ENVDQIIR
+23 
-31 NYFRHEGG
+31 
-39 APRLPSSVVSWL
+39 SS
-51 PLYHDM
+51 
-57 GLMVGLFI
+57 
-65 PLFVGCPVILTSPEA
+65 
-80 FIRKPARWMQLLA
+80 
-93 KHQAPFSA
+93 
-101 APNFAFDLAV
+101 
-111 AKTSEE
+111 
-117 DMAGLDLGHVNT
+117 
-129 IINGAEQ
+129 
-136 VQPNT
+136 
-141 ITKFLRRFRPY
+141 
-152 NLMPAA
+152 
-158 VKPSYGMA
+158 
-166 EAVVY
+166 
-171 LATTKAGSP
+171 
-180 PTSTEFDADSLARG
+180 
-194 HAELSTFETE
+194 
-204 RATRLIRYH
+204 
-213 SDDKEPLLRI
+213 
-223 VDPDSN
+223 
-229 IELGPGR
+229 
-236 IGEIWI
+236 
-242 HGKNVSTGYHNAD
+242 
-255 DALNR
+255 
-260 DKFQASI
+260 
-267 REASAGT
+267 
-274 PRSPWLRTGDLG
+274 
-286 FIVGDEFYIVGRMKD
+286 
-301 LIIQD
+301 
-306 GVNHYPDDIETT
+306 
-318 VKEFTGGRV
+318 
-327 AAFSVSDDGVEHLV
+327 
-341 IAAEV
+341 
-346 RTEHGPDKVTIMDFS
+346 
-361 TIKRLVVSALSKLH
+361 
-375 GLHVTDFLLVP
+375 
-386 PGALPKTTSGKIS
+386 
-399 RAACAKQYGANK
+399 
-411 LQRSSNV
+411 
-418 PMTDGSVTAD
+418 
-428 KLQKWFREYLST
+428 
-440 HIECHPNEVSLD
+440 NEVSLD

-1012 AVVVGQTRDEL
+1012 AVVVGQIRDEL

-1809 DWISGLVRGPHR
+1809 DWISGLVRGPHP

>member
-1 MQYTSG
+1 
-7 STANPRG
+7 
-14 VVLSMRNVT
+14 
-23 ENVDQIIR
+23 
-31 NYFRHEGG
+31 
-39 APRLPSSVVSWL
+39 
-51 PLYHDM
+51 
-57 GLMVGLFI
+57 
-65 PLFVGCPVILTSPEA
+65 
-80 FIRKPARWMQLLA
+80 
-93 KHQAPFSA
+93 
-101 APNFAFDLAV
+101 
-111 AKTSEE
+111 
-117 DMAGLDLGHVNT
+117 
-129 IINGAEQ
+129 
-136 VQPNT
+136 
-141 ITKFLRRFRPY
+141 
-152 NLMPAA
+152 
-158 VKPSYGMA
+158 
-166 EAVVY
+166 
-171 LATTKAGSP
+171 
-180 PTSTEFDADSLARG
+180 
-194 HAELSTFETE
+194 
-204 RATRLIRYH
+204 
-213 SDDKEPLLRI
+213 
-223 VDPDSN
+223 
-229 IELGPGR
+229 
-236 IGEIWI
+236 
-242 HGKNVSTGYHNAD
+242 
-255 DALNR
+255 
-260 DKFQASI
+260 
-267 REASAGT
+267 
-274 PRSPWLRTGDLG
+274 
-286 FIVGDEFYIVGRMKD
+286 
-301 LIIQD
+301 
-306 GVNHYPDDIETT
+306 
-318 VKEFTGGRV
+318 
-327 AAFSVSDDGVEHLV
+327 
-341 IAAEV
+341 
-346 RTEHGPDKVTIMDFS
+346 
-361 TIKRLVVSALSKLH
+361 
-375 GLHVTDFLLVP
+375 
-386 PGALPKTTSGKIS
+386 
-399 RAACAKQYGANK
+399 
-411 LQRSSNV
+411 
-418 PMTDGSVTAD
+418 MTDGSVTAD

-653 TIWDNTGGSSSIIA
+653 TICDNTGGSSSIIA

-829 DRIEAHA
+829 DRIEAQA

-1802 AIATEIH
+1802 AIASEIH
-1809 DWISGLVRGPHR
+1809 DWISGLVRGPHP

>member
-1 MQYTSG
+1 
-7 STANPRG
+7 
-14 VVLSMRNVT
+14 
-23 ENVDQIIR
+23 
-31 NYFRHEGG
+31 
-39 APRLPSSVVSWL
+39 
-51 PLYHDM
+51 
-57 GLMVGLFI
+57 
-65 PLFVGCPVILTSPEA
+65 
-80 FIRKPARWMQLLA
+80 
-93 KHQAPFSA
+93 
-101 APNFAFDLAV
+101 
-111 AKTSEE
+111 
-117 DMAGLDLGHVNT
+117 
-129 IINGAEQ
+129 
-136 VQPNT
+136 
-141 ITKFLRRFRPY
+141 
-152 NLMPAA
+152 
-158 VKPSYGMA
+158 
-166 EAVVY
+166 
-171 LATTKAGSP
+171 
-180 PTSTEFDADSLARG
+180 
-194 HAELSTFETE
+194 
-204 RATRLIRYH
+204 
-213 SDDKEPLLRI
+213 
-223 VDPDSN
+223 
-229 IELGPGR
+229 
-236 IGEIWI
+236 
-242 HGKNVSTGYHNAD
+242 
-255 DALNR
+255 
-260 DKFQASI
+260 
-267 REASAGT
+267 
-274 PRSPWLRTGDLG
+274 
-286 FIVGDEFYIVGRMKD
+286 
-301 LIIQD
+301 
-306 GVNHYPDDIETT
+306 
-318 VKEFTGGRV
+318 
-327 AAFSVSDDGVEHLV
+327 
-341 IAAEV
+341 
-346 RTEHGPDKVTIMDFS
+346 
-361 TIKRLVVSALSKLH
+361 
-375 GLHVTDFLLVP
+375 
-386 PGALPKTTSGKIS
+386 
-399 RAACAKQYGANK
+399 
-411 LQRSSNV
+411 
-418 PMTDGSVTAD
+418 
-428 KLQKWFREYLST
+428 
-440 HIECHPNEVSLD
+440 
-452 VPIRDLGLKSIDVL
+452 
-466 AIPGDL
+466 
-472 GDRFGFCI
+472 
-480 PDLAVWDN
+480 
-488 PSANDLIDSLLNQR
+488 
-502 SADSLRESH
+502 
-511 GHADRNTQGRGSIN
+511 
-525 EPVAVIGVGCR
+525 
-536 FPGDIDGPER
+536 
-546 LWDFLTEKKCAITAY
+546 
-561 PDRGFTNAGTFA
+561 
-573 ESGGFL
+573 
-579 KDVAGFDNRF
+579 
-589 FDIPPDEALR
+589 

-1253 AVAAELSVGLPTIP
+1253 AVAAELSVGLPRIP

-1809 DWISGLVRGPHR
+1809 DWISGLVRGPHP

>member
-1 MQYTSG
+1 MVS
-7 STANPRG
+7 R
-14 VVLSMRNVT
+14 VLVHAYRV
-23 ENVDQIIR
+23 
-31 NYFRHEGG
+31 
-39 APRLPSSVVSWL
+39 SS
-51 PLYHDM
+51 
-57 GLMVGLFI
+57 
-65 PLFVGCPVILTSPEA
+65 
-80 FIRKPARWMQLLA
+80 
-93 KHQAPFSA
+93 
-101 APNFAFDLAV
+101 
-111 AKTSEE
+111 
-117 DMAGLDLGHVNT
+117 
-129 IINGAEQ
+129 
-136 VQPNT
+136 
-141 ITKFLRRFRPY
+141 
-152 NLMPAA
+152 
-158 VKPSYGMA
+158 
-166 EAVVY
+166 
-171 LATTKAGSP
+171 
-180 PTSTEFDADSLARG
+180 
-194 HAELSTFETE
+194 
-204 RATRLIRYH
+204 
-213 SDDKEPLLRI
+213 
-223 VDPDSN
+223 
-229 IELGPGR
+229 
-236 IGEIWI
+236 
-242 HGKNVSTGYHNAD
+242 
-255 DALNR
+255 
-260 DKFQASI
+260 
-267 REASAGT
+267 
-274 PRSPWLRTGDLG
+274 
-286 FIVGDEFYIVGRMKD
+286 
-301 LIIQD
+301 
-306 GVNHYPDDIETT
+306 
-318 VKEFTGGRV
+318 
-327 AAFSVSDDGVEHLV
+327 
-341 IAAEV
+341 
-346 RTEHGPDKVTIMDFS
+346 
-361 TIKRLVVSALSKLH
+361 
-375 GLHVTDFLLVP
+375 
-386 PGALPKTTSGKIS
+386 
-399 RAACAKQYGANK
+399 
-411 LQRSSNV
+411 
-418 PMTDGSVTAD
+418 
-428 KLQKWFREYLST
+428 
-440 HIECHPNEVSLD
+440 NEVSLD

-599 MDPQQRL
+599 MDPQKRL

-1809 DWISGLVRGPHR
+1809 DWISGLVRGPHP

>member
-1 MQYTSG
+1 
-7 STANPRG
+7 
-14 VVLSMRNVT
+14 
-23 ENVDQIIR
+23 
-31 NYFRHEGG
+31 
-39 APRLPSSVVSWL
+39 
-51 PLYHDM
+51 
-57 GLMVGLFI
+57 
-65 PLFVGCPVILTSPEA
+65 
-80 FIRKPARWMQLLA
+80 
-93 KHQAPFSA
+93 
-101 APNFAFDLAV
+101 
-111 AKTSEE
+111 
-117 DMAGLDLGHVNT
+117 
-129 IINGAEQ
+129 
-136 VQPNT
+136 
-141 ITKFLRRFRPY
+141 
-152 NLMPAA
+152 
-158 VKPSYGMA
+158 
-166 EAVVY
+166 
-171 LATTKAGSP
+171 
-180 PTSTEFDADSLARG
+180 
-194 HAELSTFETE
+194 
-204 RATRLIRYH
+204 
-213 SDDKEPLLRI
+213 
-223 VDPDSN
+223 
-229 IELGPGR
+229 
-236 IGEIWI
+236 
-242 HGKNVSTGYHNAD
+242 
-255 DALNR
+255 
-260 DKFQASI
+260 
-267 REASAGT
+267 
-274 PRSPWLRTGDLG
+274 
-286 FIVGDEFYIVGRMKD
+286 
-301 LIIQD
+301 
-306 GVNHYPDDIETT
+306 
-318 VKEFTGGRV
+318 
-327 AAFSVSDDGVEHLV
+327 
-341 IAAEV
+341 
-346 RTEHGPDKVTIMDFS
+346 
-361 TIKRLVVSALSKLH
+361 
-375 GLHVTDFLLVP
+375 
-386 PGALPKTTSGKIS
+386 
-399 RAACAKQYGANK
+399 
-411 LQRSSNV
+411 
-418 PMTDGSVTAD
+418 MTDGSVTAD

-1475 ELRNRLTAVTAVT
+1475 ELRSRLTAVTAVT

>member
-1 MQYTSG
+1 
-7 STANPRG
+7 
-14 VVLSMRNVT
+14 
-23 ENVDQIIR
+23 
-31 NYFRHEGG
+31 
-39 APRLPSSVVSWL
+39 
-51 PLYHDM
+51 
-57 GLMVGLFI
+57 
-65 PLFVGCPVILTSPEA
+65 
-80 FIRKPARWMQLLA
+80 
-93 KHQAPFSA
+93 
-101 APNFAFDLAV
+101 
-111 AKTSEE
+111 
-117 DMAGLDLGHVNT
+117 
-129 IINGAEQ
+129 
-136 VQPNT
+136 
-141 ITKFLRRFRPY
+141 
-152 NLMPAA
+152 
-158 VKPSYGMA
+158 
-166 EAVVY
+166 
-171 LATTKAGSP
+171 
-180 PTSTEFDADSLARG
+180 
-194 HAELSTFETE
+194 
-204 RATRLIRYH
+204 
-213 SDDKEPLLRI
+213 
-223 VDPDSN
+223 
-229 IELGPGR
+229 
-236 IGEIWI
+236 
-242 HGKNVSTGYHNAD
+242 
-255 DALNR
+255 
-260 DKFQASI
+260 
-267 REASAGT
+267 
-274 PRSPWLRTGDLG
+274 
-286 FIVGDEFYIVGRMKD
+286 
-301 LIIQD
+301 
-306 GVNHYPDDIETT
+306 
-318 VKEFTGGRV
+318 
-327 AAFSVSDDGVEHLV
+327 
-341 IAAEV
+341 
-346 RTEHGPDKVTIMDFS
+346 
-361 TIKRLVVSALSKLH
+361 
-375 GLHVTDFLLVP
+375 
-386 PGALPKTTSGKIS
+386 
-399 RAACAKQYGANK
+399 
-411 LQRSSNV
+411 
-418 PMTDGSVTAD
+418 MTDGSVTAD

-1696 SMNEGF
+1696 AMNEGF

>member
-1 MQYTSG
+1 
-7 STANPRG
+7 
-14 VVLSMRNVT
+14 
-23 ENVDQIIR
+23 
-31 NYFRHEGG
+31 
-39 APRLPSSVVSWL
+39 
-51 PLYHDM
+51 
-57 GLMVGLFI
+57 
-65 PLFVGCPVILTSPEA
+65 
-80 FIRKPARWMQLLA
+80 
-93 KHQAPFSA
+93 
-101 APNFAFDLAV
+101 
-111 AKTSEE
+111 
-117 DMAGLDLGHVNT
+117 
-129 IINGAEQ
+129 
-136 VQPNT
+136 
-141 ITKFLRRFRPY
+141 
-152 NLMPAA
+152 
-158 VKPSYGMA
+158 
-166 EAVVY
+166 
-171 LATTKAGSP
+171 
-180 PTSTEFDADSLARG
+180 
-194 HAELSTFETE
+194 
-204 RATRLIRYH
+204 
-213 SDDKEPLLRI
+213 
-223 VDPDSN
+223 
-229 IELGPGR
+229 
-236 IGEIWI
+236 
-242 HGKNVSTGYHNAD
+242 
-255 DALNR
+255 
-260 DKFQASI
+260 
-267 REASAGT
+267 
-274 PRSPWLRTGDLG
+274 
-286 FIVGDEFYIVGRMKD
+286 
-301 LIIQD
+301 
-306 GVNHYPDDIETT
+306 
-318 VKEFTGGRV
+318 
-327 AAFSVSDDGVEHLV
+327 
-341 IAAEV
+341 
-346 RTEHGPDKVTIMDFS
+346 
-361 TIKRLVVSALSKLH
+361 
-375 GLHVTDFLLVP
+375 
-386 PGALPKTTSGKIS
+386 
-399 RAACAKQYGANK
+399 
-411 LQRSSNV
+411 
-418 PMTDGSVTAD
+418 MTDGSVTAD

-1031 AGRPEAGVV
+1031 AGGPEAGVV

-1302 SAHCAGASRFIEV
+1302 SVHCAGASRFIEV

>member
-1 MQYTSG
+1 MVS
-7 STANPRG
+7 R
-14 VVLSMRNVT
+14 VLVHAYRV
-23 ENVDQIIR
+23 
-31 NYFRHEGG
+31 
-39 APRLPSSVVSWL
+39 SS
-51 PLYHDM
+51 
-57 GLMVGLFI
+57 
-65 PLFVGCPVILTSPEA
+65 
-80 FIRKPARWMQLLA
+80 
-93 KHQAPFSA
+93 
-101 APNFAFDLAV
+101 
-111 AKTSEE
+111 
-117 DMAGLDLGHVNT
+117 
-129 IINGAEQ
+129 
-136 VQPNT
+136 
-141 ITKFLRRFRPY
+141 
-152 NLMPAA
+152 
-158 VKPSYGMA
+158 
-166 EAVVY
+166 
-171 LATTKAGSP
+171 
-180 PTSTEFDADSLARG
+180 
-194 HAELSTFETE
+194 
-204 RATRLIRYH
+204 
-213 SDDKEPLLRI
+213 
-223 VDPDSN
+223 
-229 IELGPGR
+229 
-236 IGEIWI
+236 
-242 HGKNVSTGYHNAD
+242 
-255 DALNR
+255 
-260 DKFQASI
+260 
-267 REASAGT
+267 
-274 PRSPWLRTGDLG
+274 
-286 FIVGDEFYIVGRMKD
+286 
-301 LIIQD
+301 
-306 GVNHYPDDIETT
+306 
-318 VKEFTGGRV
+318 
-327 AAFSVSDDGVEHLV
+327 
-341 IAAEV
+341 
-346 RTEHGPDKVTIMDFS
+346 
-361 TIKRLVVSALSKLH
+361 
-375 GLHVTDFLLVP
+375 
-386 PGALPKTTSGKIS
+386 
-399 RAACAKQYGANK
+399 
-411 LQRSSNV
+411 
-418 PMTDGSVTAD
+418 
-428 KLQKWFREYLST
+428 
-440 HIECHPNEVSLD
+440 NEVSLD

-653 TIWDNTGGSSSIIA
+653 TIWDNTGGCSSIIA

-1745 GRSMAPVL
+1745 GRSIAPVL

-1809 DWISGLVRGPHR
+1809 DWISGLVRGPHP

>member
-1 MQYTSG
+1 
-7 STANPRG
+7 
-14 VVLSMRNVT
+14 
-23 ENVDQIIR
+23 
-31 NYFRHEGG
+31 
-39 APRLPSSVVSWL
+39 
-51 PLYHDM
+51 
-57 GLMVGLFI
+57 
-65 PLFVGCPVILTSPEA
+65 
-80 FIRKPARWMQLLA
+80 
-93 KHQAPFSA
+93 
-101 APNFAFDLAV
+101 
-111 AKTSEE
+111 
-117 DMAGLDLGHVNT
+117 
-129 IINGAEQ
+129 
-136 VQPNT
+136 
-141 ITKFLRRFRPY
+141 
-152 NLMPAA
+152 
-158 VKPSYGMA
+158 
-166 EAVVY
+166 
-171 LATTKAGSP
+171 
-180 PTSTEFDADSLARG
+180 
-194 HAELSTFETE
+194 
-204 RATRLIRYH
+204 
-213 SDDKEPLLRI
+213 
-223 VDPDSN
+223 
-229 IELGPGR
+229 
-236 IGEIWI
+236 
-242 HGKNVSTGYHNAD
+242 
-255 DALNR
+255 
-260 DKFQASI
+260 
-267 REASAGT
+267 
-274 PRSPWLRTGDLG
+274 
-286 FIVGDEFYIVGRMKD
+286 
-301 LIIQD
+301 
-306 GVNHYPDDIETT
+306 
-318 VKEFTGGRV
+318 
-327 AAFSVSDDGVEHLV
+327 
-341 IAAEV
+341 
-346 RTEHGPDKVTIMDFS
+346 
-361 TIKRLVVSALSKLH
+361 
-375 GLHVTDFLLVP
+375 
-386 PGALPKTTSGKIS
+386 
-399 RAACAKQYGANK
+399 
-411 LQRSSNV
+411 
-418 PMTDGSVTAD
+418 MTDGSVTAD
-428 KLQKWFREYLST
+428 KLQKWFREYVST

-619 IIPESLR
+619 IIPEALR

-721 PWGGFREAGILSQT
+721 PWGGFREAGIVSQT

-1809 DWISGLVRGPHR
+1809 DWISGLVRGPHP

>member
-1 MQYTSG
+1 
-7 STANPRG
+7 
-14 VVLSMRNVT
+14 
-23 ENVDQIIR
+23 
-31 NYFRHEGG
+31 
-39 APRLPSSVVSWL
+39 
-51 PLYHDM
+51 
-57 GLMVGLFI
+57 
-65 PLFVGCPVILTSPEA
+65 
-80 FIRKPARWMQLLA
+80 
-93 KHQAPFSA
+93 
-101 APNFAFDLAV
+101 
-111 AKTSEE
+111 
-117 DMAGLDLGHVNT
+117 
-129 IINGAEQ
+129 
-136 VQPNT
+136 
-141 ITKFLRRFRPY
+141 
-152 NLMPAA
+152 
-158 VKPSYGMA
+158 
-166 EAVVY
+166 
-171 LATTKAGSP
+171 
-180 PTSTEFDADSLARG
+180 
-194 HAELSTFETE
+194 
-204 RATRLIRYH
+204 
-213 SDDKEPLLRI
+213 
-223 VDPDSN
+223 
-229 IELGPGR
+229 
-236 IGEIWI
+236 
-242 HGKNVSTGYHNAD
+242 
-255 DALNR
+255 
-260 DKFQASI
+260 
-267 REASAGT
+267 
-274 PRSPWLRTGDLG
+274 
-286 FIVGDEFYIVGRMKD
+286 
-301 LIIQD
+301 
-306 GVNHYPDDIETT
+306 
-318 VKEFTGGRV
+318 
-327 AAFSVSDDGVEHLV
+327 
-341 IAAEV
+341 
-346 RTEHGPDKVTIMDFS
+346 
-361 TIKRLVVSALSKLH
+361 
-375 GLHVTDFLLVP
+375 
-386 PGALPKTTSGKIS
+386 
-399 RAACAKQYGANK
+399 
-411 LQRSSNV
+411 
-418 PMTDGSVTAD
+418 MTDGSVTAD

-1702 SPNDTGKGLSREVIR
+1702 SPNDTGKG
-1717 VARML
+1717 
-1722 NRLTATRLTAA
+1722 
-1733 ATYAAIFQAWEP
+1733 F
-1745 GRSMAPVL
+1745 PV
-1753 NIVAK
+1753 K
-1758 DRIATVENLRE
+1758 
-1769 ERINRW
+1769 
-1775 RTAAAE
+1775 
-1781 AAYSVAEVPGDH
+1781 
-1793 FGMMSTSSE
+1793 
-1802 AIATEIH
+1802 
-1809 DWISGLVRGPHR
+1809 

>member
-1 MQYTSG
+1 MVS
-7 STANPRG
+7 R
-14 VVLSMRNVT
+14 VLVHAYRV
-23 ENVDQIIR
+23 
-31 NYFRHEGG
+31 
-39 APRLPSSVVSWL
+39 SS
-51 PLYHDM
+51 
-57 GLMVGLFI
+57 
-65 PLFVGCPVILTSPEA
+65 
-80 FIRKPARWMQLLA
+80 
-93 KHQAPFSA
+93 
-101 APNFAFDLAV
+101 
-111 AKTSEE
+111 
-117 DMAGLDLGHVNT
+117 
-129 IINGAEQ
+129 
-136 VQPNT
+136 
-141 ITKFLRRFRPY
+141 
-152 NLMPAA
+152 
-158 VKPSYGMA
+158 
-166 EAVVY
+166 
-171 LATTKAGSP
+171 
-180 PTSTEFDADSLARG
+180 
-194 HAELSTFETE
+194 
-204 RATRLIRYH
+204 
-213 SDDKEPLLRI
+213 
-223 VDPDSN
+223 
-229 IELGPGR
+229 
-236 IGEIWI
+236 
-242 HGKNVSTGYHNAD
+242 
-255 DALNR
+255 
-260 DKFQASI
+260 
-267 REASAGT
+267 
-274 PRSPWLRTGDLG
+274 
-286 FIVGDEFYIVGRMKD
+286 
-301 LIIQD
+301 
-306 GVNHYPDDIETT
+306 
-318 VKEFTGGRV
+318 
-327 AAFSVSDDGVEHLV
+327 
-341 IAAEV
+341 
-346 RTEHGPDKVTIMDFS
+346 
-361 TIKRLVVSALSKLH
+361 
-375 GLHVTDFLLVP
+375 
-386 PGALPKTTSGKIS
+386 
-399 RAACAKQYGANK
+399 
-411 LQRSSNV
+411 
-418 PMTDGSVTAD
+418 
-428 KLQKWFREYLST
+428 
-440 HIECHPNEVSLD
+440 NEVSLD

-1541 GRDADGWKMVA
+1541 SRDADGWKMVA

-1809 DWISGLVRGPHR
+1809 DWISGLVRGPHP

>member
-1 MQYTSG
+1 MVS
-7 STANPRG
+7 R
-14 VVLSMRNVT
+14 VLVHAYRV
-23 ENVDQIIR
+23 
-31 NYFRHEGG
+31 
-39 APRLPSSVVSWL
+39 SS
-51 PLYHDM
+51 
-57 GLMVGLFI
+57 
-65 PLFVGCPVILTSPEA
+65 
-80 FIRKPARWMQLLA
+80 
-93 KHQAPFSA
+93 
-101 APNFAFDLAV
+101 
-111 AKTSEE
+111 
-117 DMAGLDLGHVNT
+117 
-129 IINGAEQ
+129 
-136 VQPNT
+136 
-141 ITKFLRRFRPY
+141 
-152 NLMPAA
+152 
-158 VKPSYGMA
+158 
-166 EAVVY
+166 
-171 LATTKAGSP
+171 
-180 PTSTEFDADSLARG
+180 
-194 HAELSTFETE
+194 
-204 RATRLIRYH
+204 
-213 SDDKEPLLRI
+213 
-223 VDPDSN
+223 
-229 IELGPGR
+229 
-236 IGEIWI
+236 
-242 HGKNVSTGYHNAD
+242 
-255 DALNR
+255 
-260 DKFQASI
+260 
-267 REASAGT
+267 
-274 PRSPWLRTGDLG
+274 
-286 FIVGDEFYIVGRMKD
+286 
-301 LIIQD
+301 
-306 GVNHYPDDIETT
+306 
-318 VKEFTGGRV
+318 
-327 AAFSVSDDGVEHLV
+327 
-341 IAAEV
+341 
-346 RTEHGPDKVTIMDFS
+346 
-361 TIKRLVVSALSKLH
+361 
-375 GLHVTDFLLVP
+375 
-386 PGALPKTTSGKIS
+386 
-399 RAACAKQYGANK
+399 
-411 LQRSSNV
+411 
-418 PMTDGSVTAD
+418 
-428 KLQKWFREYLST
+428 
-440 HIECHPNEVSLD
+440 NEVSLD

-947 DTVSGRAD
+947 DTVSGRTD

-1809 DWISGLVRGPHR
+1809 DWISGLVRGPHP

>member
-1 MQYTSG
+1 MVS
-7 STANPRG
+7 R
-14 VVLSMRNVT
+14 VLVHAYRV
-23 ENVDQIIR
+23 
-31 NYFRHEGG
+31 
-39 APRLPSSVVSWL
+39 SS
-51 PLYHDM
+51 
-57 GLMVGLFI
+57 
-65 PLFVGCPVILTSPEA
+65 
-80 FIRKPARWMQLLA
+80 
-93 KHQAPFSA
+93 
-101 APNFAFDLAV
+101 
-111 AKTSEE
+111 
-117 DMAGLDLGHVNT
+117 
-129 IINGAEQ
+129 
-136 VQPNT
+136 
-141 ITKFLRRFRPY
+141 
-152 NLMPAA
+152 
-158 VKPSYGMA
+158 
-166 EAVVY
+166 
-171 LATTKAGSP
+171 
-180 PTSTEFDADSLARG
+180 
-194 HAELSTFETE
+194 
-204 RATRLIRYH
+204 
-213 SDDKEPLLRI
+213 
-223 VDPDSN
+223 
-229 IELGPGR
+229 
-236 IGEIWI
+236 
-242 HGKNVSTGYHNAD
+242 
-255 DALNR
+255 
-260 DKFQASI
+260 
-267 REASAGT
+267 
-274 PRSPWLRTGDLG
+274 
-286 FIVGDEFYIVGRMKD
+286 
-301 LIIQD
+301 
-306 GVNHYPDDIETT
+306 
-318 VKEFTGGRV
+318 
-327 AAFSVSDDGVEHLV
+327 
-341 IAAEV
+341 
-346 RTEHGPDKVTIMDFS
+346 
-361 TIKRLVVSALSKLH
+361 
-375 GLHVTDFLLVP
+375 
-386 PGALPKTTSGKIS
+386 
-399 RAACAKQYGANK
+399 
-411 LQRSSNV
+411 
-418 PMTDGSVTAD
+418 
-428 KLQKWFREYLST
+428 
-440 HIECHPNEVSLD
+440 NEVSLD

-619 IIPESLR
+619 IIPASLR

-1809 DWISGLVRGPHR
+1809 DWISGLVRGPHP

>member
-1 MQYTSG
+1 
-7 STANPRG
+7 
-14 VVLSMRNVT
+14 
-23 ENVDQIIR
+23 
-31 NYFRHEGG
+31 
-39 APRLPSSVVSWL
+39 
-51 PLYHDM
+51 
-57 GLMVGLFI
+57 
-65 PLFVGCPVILTSPEA
+65 
-80 FIRKPARWMQLLA
+80 
-93 KHQAPFSA
+93 
-101 APNFAFDLAV
+101 
-111 AKTSEE
+111 
-117 DMAGLDLGHVNT
+117 
-129 IINGAEQ
+129 
-136 VQPNT
+136 
-141 ITKFLRRFRPY
+141 
-152 NLMPAA
+152 
-158 VKPSYGMA
+158 
-166 EAVVY
+166 
-171 LATTKAGSP
+171 
-180 PTSTEFDADSLARG
+180 
-194 HAELSTFETE
+194 
-204 RATRLIRYH
+204 
-213 SDDKEPLLRI
+213 
-223 VDPDSN
+223 
-229 IELGPGR
+229 
-236 IGEIWI
+236 
-242 HGKNVSTGYHNAD
+242 
-255 DALNR
+255 
-260 DKFQASI
+260 
-267 REASAGT
+267 
-274 PRSPWLRTGDLG
+274 
-286 FIVGDEFYIVGRMKD
+286 
-301 LIIQD
+301 
-306 GVNHYPDDIETT
+306 
-318 VKEFTGGRV
+318 
-327 AAFSVSDDGVEHLV
+327 
-341 IAAEV
+341 
-346 RTEHGPDKVTIMDFS
+346 
-361 TIKRLVVSALSKLH
+361 
-375 GLHVTDFLLVP
+375 
-386 PGALPKTTSGKIS
+386 
-399 RAACAKQYGANK
+399 
-411 LQRSSNV
+411 
-418 PMTDGSVTAD
+418 MTDGSVTAD
-428 KLQKWFREYLST
+428 KLQKWFREYVST

-955 VGGSGGGV
+955 VGGSGGRV

-1809 DWISGLVRGPHR
+1809 DWISGLVRGPHP

>member
-1 MQYTSG
+1 MVS
-7 STANPRG
+7 R
-14 VVLSMRNVT
+14 VLVHAYRV
-23 ENVDQIIR
+23 
-31 NYFRHEGG
+31 
-39 APRLPSSVVSWL
+39 SS
-51 PLYHDM
+51 
-57 GLMVGLFI
+57 
-65 PLFVGCPVILTSPEA
+65 
-80 FIRKPARWMQLLA
+80 
-93 KHQAPFSA
+93 
-101 APNFAFDLAV
+101 
-111 AKTSEE
+111 
-117 DMAGLDLGHVNT
+117 
-129 IINGAEQ
+129 
-136 VQPNT
+136 
-141 ITKFLRRFRPY
+141 
-152 NLMPAA
+152 
-158 VKPSYGMA
+158 
-166 EAVVY
+166 
-171 LATTKAGSP
+171 
-180 PTSTEFDADSLARG
+180 
-194 HAELSTFETE
+194 
-204 RATRLIRYH
+204 
-213 SDDKEPLLRI
+213 
-223 VDPDSN
+223 
-229 IELGPGR
+229 
-236 IGEIWI
+236 
-242 HGKNVSTGYHNAD
+242 
-255 DALNR
+255 
-260 DKFQASI
+260 
-267 REASAGT
+267 
-274 PRSPWLRTGDLG
+274 
-286 FIVGDEFYIVGRMKD
+286 
-301 LIIQD
+301 
-306 GVNHYPDDIETT
+306 
-318 VKEFTGGRV
+318 
-327 AAFSVSDDGVEHLV
+327 
-341 IAAEV
+341 
-346 RTEHGPDKVTIMDFS
+346 
-361 TIKRLVVSALSKLH
+361 
-375 GLHVTDFLLVP
+375 
-386 PGALPKTTSGKIS
+386 
-399 RAACAKQYGANK
+399 
-411 LQRSSNV
+411 
-418 PMTDGSVTAD
+418 
-428 KLQKWFREYLST
+428 
-440 HIECHPNEVSLD
+440 NEVSLD

-502 SADSLRESH
+502 SSDSLRESH

-1809 DWISGLVRGPHR
+1809 DWISGLVRGPHP

>member
-1 MQYTSG
+1 
-7 STANPRG
+7 
-14 VVLSMRNVT
+14 
-23 ENVDQIIR
+23 
-31 NYFRHEGG
+31 
-39 APRLPSSVVSWL
+39 
-51 PLYHDM
+51 
-57 GLMVGLFI
+57 
-65 PLFVGCPVILTSPEA
+65 
-80 FIRKPARWMQLLA
+80 
-93 KHQAPFSA
+93 
-101 APNFAFDLAV
+101 
-111 AKTSEE
+111 
-117 DMAGLDLGHVNT
+117 
-129 IINGAEQ
+129 
-136 VQPNT
+136 
-141 ITKFLRRFRPY
+141 
-152 NLMPAA
+152 
-158 VKPSYGMA
+158 
-166 EAVVY
+166 
-171 LATTKAGSP
+171 
-180 PTSTEFDADSLARG
+180 
-194 HAELSTFETE
+194 
-204 RATRLIRYH
+204 
-213 SDDKEPLLRI
+213 
-223 VDPDSN
+223 
-229 IELGPGR
+229 
-236 IGEIWI
+236 
-242 HGKNVSTGYHNAD
+242 
-255 DALNR
+255 
-260 DKFQASI
+260 
-267 REASAGT
+267 
-274 PRSPWLRTGDLG
+274 
-286 FIVGDEFYIVGRMKD
+286 
-301 LIIQD
+301 
-306 GVNHYPDDIETT
+306 
-318 VKEFTGGRV
+318 
-327 AAFSVSDDGVEHLV
+327 
-341 IAAEV
+341 
-346 RTEHGPDKVTIMDFS
+346 
-361 TIKRLVVSALSKLH
+361 
-375 GLHVTDFLLVP
+375 
-386 PGALPKTTSGKIS
+386 
-399 RAACAKQYGANK
+399 
-411 LQRSSNV
+411 
-418 PMTDGSVTAD
+418 MTDGSVTAD

-579 KDVAGFDNRF
+579 KDVAGFDNSF

-1809 DWISGLVRGPHR
+1809 DWISGLVRGPHP

>member
-1 MQYTSG
+1 MVS
-7 STANPRG
+7 R
-14 VVLSMRNVT
+14 VLVHAYRV
-23 ENVDQIIR
+23 
-31 NYFRHEGG
+31 
-39 APRLPSSVVSWL
+39 SS
-51 PLYHDM
+51 
-57 GLMVGLFI
+57 
-65 PLFVGCPVILTSPEA
+65 
-80 FIRKPARWMQLLA
+80 
-93 KHQAPFSA
+93 
-101 APNFAFDLAV
+101 
-111 AKTSEE
+111 
-117 DMAGLDLGHVNT
+117 
-129 IINGAEQ
+129 
-136 VQPNT
+136 
-141 ITKFLRRFRPY
+141 
-152 NLMPAA
+152 
-158 VKPSYGMA
+158 
-166 EAVVY
+166 
-171 LATTKAGSP
+171 
-180 PTSTEFDADSLARG
+180 
-194 HAELSTFETE
+194 
-204 RATRLIRYH
+204 
-213 SDDKEPLLRI
+213 
-223 VDPDSN
+223 
-229 IELGPGR
+229 
-236 IGEIWI
+236 
-242 HGKNVSTGYHNAD
+242 
-255 DALNR
+255 
-260 DKFQASI
+260 
-267 REASAGT
+267 
-274 PRSPWLRTGDLG
+274 
-286 FIVGDEFYIVGRMKD
+286 
-301 LIIQD
+301 
-306 GVNHYPDDIETT
+306 
-318 VKEFTGGRV
+318 
-327 AAFSVSDDGVEHLV
+327 
-341 IAAEV
+341 
-346 RTEHGPDKVTIMDFS
+346 
-361 TIKRLVVSALSKLH
+361 
-375 GLHVTDFLLVP
+375 
-386 PGALPKTTSGKIS
+386 
-399 RAACAKQYGANK
+399 
-411 LQRSSNV
+411 
-418 PMTDGSVTAD
+418 
-428 KLQKWFREYLST
+428 
-440 HIECHPNEVSLD
+440 NEVSLD

-1091 YPLRDVIWGHDQDLL
+1091 YPLRDVILGHDQDLL

-1488 LPATAIF
+1488 LPATATF

-1809 DWISGLVRGPHR
+1809 DWISGLVRGPHP

>member
-1 MQYTSG
+1 
-7 STANPRG
+7 
-14 VVLSMRNVT
+14 
-23 ENVDQIIR
+23 
-31 NYFRHEGG
+31 
-39 APRLPSSVVSWL
+39 
-51 PLYHDM
+51 
-57 GLMVGLFI
+57 
-65 PLFVGCPVILTSPEA
+65 
-80 FIRKPARWMQLLA
+80 
-93 KHQAPFSA
+93 
-101 APNFAFDLAV
+101 
-111 AKTSEE
+111 
-117 DMAGLDLGHVNT
+117 
-129 IINGAEQ
+129 
-136 VQPNT
+136 
-141 ITKFLRRFRPY
+141 
-152 NLMPAA
+152 
-158 VKPSYGMA
+158 
-166 EAVVY
+166 
-171 LATTKAGSP
+171 
-180 PTSTEFDADSLARG
+180 
-194 HAELSTFETE
+194 
-204 RATRLIRYH
+204 
-213 SDDKEPLLRI
+213 
-223 VDPDSN
+223 
-229 IELGPGR
+229 
-236 IGEIWI
+236 
-242 HGKNVSTGYHNAD
+242 
-255 DALNR
+255 
-260 DKFQASI
+260 
-267 REASAGT
+267 
-274 PRSPWLRTGDLG
+274 
-286 FIVGDEFYIVGRMKD
+286 
-301 LIIQD
+301 
-306 GVNHYPDDIETT
+306 
-318 VKEFTGGRV
+318 
-327 AAFSVSDDGVEHLV
+327 
-341 IAAEV
+341 
-346 RTEHGPDKVTIMDFS
+346 
-361 TIKRLVVSALSKLH
+361 
-375 GLHVTDFLLVP
+375 
-386 PGALPKTTSGKIS
+386 
-399 RAACAKQYGANK
+399 
-411 LQRSSNV
+411 
-418 PMTDGSVTAD
+418 MTDGSVTAD
-428 KLQKWFREYLST
+428 KLQKWFREYVST

-589 FDIPPDEALR
+589 FDIPPAEALR

-673 LDIQGP
+673 LDIQGTP
-679 SIVIDT
+679 IVIDT

-1809 DWISGLVRGPHR
+1809 DWISGLVRGPHP

>member
-1 MQYTSG
+1 
-7 STANPRG
+7 
-14 VVLSMRNVT
+14 
-23 ENVDQIIR
+23 
-31 NYFRHEGG
+31 
-39 APRLPSSVVSWL
+39 
-51 PLYHDM
+51 
-57 GLMVGLFI
+57 
-65 PLFVGCPVILTSPEA
+65 
-80 FIRKPARWMQLLA
+80 
-93 KHQAPFSA
+93 
-101 APNFAFDLAV
+101 
-111 AKTSEE
+111 
-117 DMAGLDLGHVNT
+117 
-129 IINGAEQ
+129 
-136 VQPNT
+136 
-141 ITKFLRRFRPY
+141 
-152 NLMPAA
+152 
-158 VKPSYGMA
+158 
-166 EAVVY
+166 
-171 LATTKAGSP
+171 
-180 PTSTEFDADSLARG
+180 
-194 HAELSTFETE
+194 
-204 RATRLIRYH
+204 
-213 SDDKEPLLRI
+213 
-223 VDPDSN
+223 
-229 IELGPGR
+229 
-236 IGEIWI
+236 
-242 HGKNVSTGYHNAD
+242 
-255 DALNR
+255 
-260 DKFQASI
+260 
-267 REASAGT
+267 
-274 PRSPWLRTGDLG
+274 
-286 FIVGDEFYIVGRMKD
+286 
-301 LIIQD
+301 
-306 GVNHYPDDIETT
+306 
-318 VKEFTGGRV
+318 
-327 AAFSVSDDGVEHLV
+327 
-341 IAAEV
+341 
-346 RTEHGPDKVTIMDFS
+346 
-361 TIKRLVVSALSKLH
+361 
-375 GLHVTDFLLVP
+375 
-386 PGALPKTTSGKIS
+386 
-399 RAACAKQYGANK
+399 
-411 LQRSSNV
+411 
-418 PMTDGSVTAD
+418 MTDGSVTAD

-1745 GRSMAPVL
+1745 GRSMAPIL

>member
-1 MQYTSG
+1 
-7 STANPRG
+7 
-14 VVLSMRNVT
+14 
-23 ENVDQIIR
+23 
-31 NYFRHEGG
+31 
-39 APRLPSSVVSWL
+39 
-51 PLYHDM
+51 
-57 GLMVGLFI
+57 
-65 PLFVGCPVILTSPEA
+65 
-80 FIRKPARWMQLLA
+80 
-93 KHQAPFSA
+93 
-101 APNFAFDLAV
+101 
-111 AKTSEE
+111 
-117 DMAGLDLGHVNT
+117 
-129 IINGAEQ
+129 
-136 VQPNT
+136 
-141 ITKFLRRFRPY
+141 
-152 NLMPAA
+152 
-158 VKPSYGMA
+158 
-166 EAVVY
+166 
-171 LATTKAGSP
+171 
-180 PTSTEFDADSLARG
+180 
-194 HAELSTFETE
+194 
-204 RATRLIRYH
+204 
-213 SDDKEPLLRI
+213 
-223 VDPDSN
+223 
-229 IELGPGR
+229 
-236 IGEIWI
+236 
-242 HGKNVSTGYHNAD
+242 
-255 DALNR
+255 
-260 DKFQASI
+260 
-267 REASAGT
+267 
-274 PRSPWLRTGDLG
+274 
-286 FIVGDEFYIVGRMKD
+286 
-301 LIIQD
+301 
-306 GVNHYPDDIETT
+306 
-318 VKEFTGGRV
+318 
-327 AAFSVSDDGVEHLV
+327 
-341 IAAEV
+341 
-346 RTEHGPDKVTIMDFS
+346 
-361 TIKRLVVSALSKLH
+361 
-375 GLHVTDFLLVP
+375 
-386 PGALPKTTSGKIS
+386 
-399 RAACAKQYGANK
+399 
-411 LQRSSNV
+411 
-418 PMTDGSVTAD
+418 MTDGSVTAD

-1506 LITQIDGHGSSA
+1506 LITQIDGHGRSA